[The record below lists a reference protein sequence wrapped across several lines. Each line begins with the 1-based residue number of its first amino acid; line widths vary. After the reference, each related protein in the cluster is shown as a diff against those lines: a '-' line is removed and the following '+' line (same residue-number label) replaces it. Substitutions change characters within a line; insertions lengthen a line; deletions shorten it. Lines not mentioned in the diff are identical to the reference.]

1 MSSQVS
7 HKRKTVRITSFLGL
21 VFVLSLF
28 GKWSGLFEGKTDG
41 NLNQASLSA
50 SPLACIFQGELEK
63 NEPLYLSLLRKG
75 LSYRLIHQLTSTL
88 QGKFDLKK
96 SLPGDFYTLVTT
108 PDSIIFFEYQKGMRE
123 KCKVVR
129 ENGKLKATVEPLQ
142 FSCIIKSFQG
152 EIGSSL
158 WESMIDM
165 CESPELI
172 MKFTEVF
179 EWEID
184 FLTEPRGGDTF
195 RLIFEEYHKDGNF
208 VKYGDILVAE
218 YNSGGQVHRAV
229 LYQNPEGRK
238 GYFEPAGKS
247 VRKAFLKSPLNYR
260 RISSRFSYRRF
271 HPIFKRFRP
280 HLGVD
285 YAAPVGTP
293 VVASGDGVVTF
304 AGWKKGFGKIVEI
317 RHSNGFLTSYGHLS
331 RFARGIRK
339 GMKVKQKD
347 LIGYVGSTGCST
359 GPHLDYRVKANGRY
373 VNPLRMVAPP
383 IHPVKEEHLTDFQKH
398 RDNLLYA
405 LDLLT
410 HQRLLVWSDENE

>member
-1 MSSQVS
+1 MSFQLSGKIKIAGV
-7 HKRKTVRITSFLGL
+7 ISFLGL
-21 VFVLSLF
+21 VVVFSF
-28 GKWSGLFEGKTDG
+28 FYSWSGLFEKKIDKP
-41 NLNQASLSA
+41 LKQESI
-50 SPLACIFQGELEK
+50 SPLPFGCIFQGRLSQ

-75 LSYRLIHQLTSTL
+75 VSYRLIHQLTSAL
-88 QGKFDLKK
+88 KGKFDLKK
-96 SLPGDFYTLVTT
+96 SLPGDGYTLVTT
-108 PDSIIFFEYQKGMRE
+108 RDSVLFFEYQKGMRE
-123 KCKVVR
+123 KCRVVR
-129 ENGKLKATVEPLQ
+129 EGGELRTTVEPLQ
-142 FSCIIKSFQG
+142 FNCIVKSIQG
-152 EIGSSL
+152 EIKSSL
-158 WESMIDM
+158 WESMIEL

-195 RLIFEEYHKDGNF
+195 RLIFEEYHRDGNF
-208 VKYGDILVAE
+208 IKYGDILAAE
-218 YNSGGQVHRAV
+218 YNLGNQIHQAV

-238 GYFEPAGKS
+238 GYFDPTGKS

-304 AGWKKGFGKIVEI
+304 TGWKRGFGKIVEI
-317 RHSNGFLTSYGHLS
+317 RHSNGFITSYGHLS

-339 GMKVKQKD
+339 GKQVKQKD
-347 LIGYVGSTGCST
+347 LIGYVGSTGVST

-383 IHPVKEEHLTDFQKH
+383 IHPVKEEYLADFQRH

-410 HQRLLVWSDENE
+410 TKSLLTWSEEQ